1 MNNSGKK
8 TPGSGRK
15 MGAPNK
21 RAIFQEAGLQFKN
34 PPLKLWRDILNGKK
48 VRMPG
53 TNNWHI
59 PTFADIQWAAQQSA
73 PYIHPKKAQKVEHG
87 GNDGKPVKVEIIQ
100 FGKGK
105 DVVSRK

>member
-1 MNNSGKK
+1 MDEPKEK

-15 MGAPNK
+15 KGTPNK
-21 RAIFQEAGLQFKN
+21 RGYFQEAGIRFKN
-34 PPLKLWRDILNGKK
+34 PPLKLWRDILDGRK

-53 TNNWHI
+53 TNQWHQ

-87 GNDGKPVKVEIIQ
+87 GTDGKPVKVEIIQ

-105 DVVSRK
+105 DVVSGK